1 LKSSVAWGDD
11 GWFDW
16 IEFAAKEVLDVLD
29 DVGAALEVLM
39 FKSAPD
45 VALLVVEKAPNYTA
59 AWRVVRVQRGFEG
72 QTGIIYAVGLKYSCG
87 SDHSPKLITANE
99 EFLARVREELN
110 QEPKLGRIRL
120 HLDKMARQIE
130 ARELL

>member
-1 LKSSVAWGDD
+1 MALKSSVAWGDD

-59 AWRVVRVQRGFEG
+59 AWRVVSRS
-72 QTGIIYAVGLKYSCG
+72 K
-87 SDHSPKLITANE
+87 
-99 EFLARVREELN
+99 
-110 QEPKLGRIRL
+110 RIRRPNWH
-120 HLDKMARQIE
+120 HLRSWIEILLRQ
-130 ARELL
+130 